1 MTFTLPQHHI
11 KVTRKHPTFP
21 GPMMIHTDENQAT
34 FHYFASTLRENNSDI
49 ENILFVGSDRQHT
62 MENGLARK
70 MPTAQFLSCK
80 KHVED
85 NVKMKMAA
93 LGILNK
99 SDFLV
104 DIFGDNSSR
113 GLVDSES
120 NEDFDARLLHLKKVW
135 GITPQGNKFYA
146 YFLVHIADDMKN
158 KNDPPNSQSSWS
170 GGQFLL

>member
-1 MTFTLPQHHI
+1 
-11 KVTRKHPTFP
+11 
-21 GPMMIHTDENQAT
+21 MIHTDENQAT
-34 FHYFASTLRENNSDI
+34 FHYFASILRENNSDI

-104 DIFGDNSSR
+104 DIFGD
-113 GLVDSES
+113 
-120 NEDFDARLLHLKKVW
+120 
-135 GITPQGNKFYA
+135 TPQEGLLTQNLMRTLMQDCCILKRFGELHHKGINFTPI
-146 YFLVHIADDMKN
+146 FLST
-158 KNDPPNSQSSWS
+158 SQMT
-170 GGQFLL
+170 